1 MLFVSAVMLVFT
13 NYSFNSMYEVTM
25 QFDMVELKITNM
37 IFIWYLS
44 SFILSVF
51 DALSM
56 ETTNWAAQSKK
67 IDRI

>member
-13 NYSFNSMYEVTM
+13 NYSFNSMYEVTK

>member
-13 NYSFNSMYEVTM
+13 NYFFNSMYEVTM